1 MKLRPYHNED
11 TEEILHLI
19 QDTIREVNRFDYN
32 AQQIRAWSFGF
43 QDSVRWQKR
52 LSDSDTWIAAQ
63 DGQTIG
69 VASLYAEVL
78 DLLYVHKDFQHQGVA
93 KKLVQFLEE
102 RAVQSGLDA
111 IETESSLTAKP
122 FFVSQ
127 GFRELE
133 EQMKIIRGIS
143 IKNFRMCKKLNI

>member
-1 MKLRPYHNED
+1 MELRPYCNED

-19 QDTIREVNRFDYN
+19 QDTIREVNRFDYD
-32 AQQIRAWSFGF
+32 AQQIWAWSFGF
-43 QDSVRWQKR
+43 QDSARWQKR
-52 LSDSDTWIAAQ
+52 LSDSDTWVAVQ
-63 DGQTIG
+63 DVQIIG

-78 DLLYVHKDFQHQGVA
+78 DLLYMHKDFQHQCVG

-122 FFVSQ
+122 FFTAQ
-127 GFRELE
+127 GFRESN
-133 EQMKIIRGIS
+133 EQTRIIRGIS
-143 IKNFRMCKKLNI
+143 IKNFRMCKKLNT